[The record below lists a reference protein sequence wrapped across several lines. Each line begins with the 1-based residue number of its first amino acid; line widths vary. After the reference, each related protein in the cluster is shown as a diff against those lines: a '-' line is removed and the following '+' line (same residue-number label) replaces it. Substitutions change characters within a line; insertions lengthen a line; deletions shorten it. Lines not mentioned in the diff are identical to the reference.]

1 MNFWIF
7 ILCLRFIKIVL
18 GPFVFLIVMQYFDF
32 NISAFI
38 FQKLLKKKLKKKLLK
53 KKLLKKKLL
62 KKKLLKKPLLKKKKP
77 LIVLGSALG

>member
-38 FQKLLKKKLKKKLLK
+38 FQKLLKKKLLK